1 MRSALVST
9 ALALGLALP
18 TFVSAGDLS
27 VSYGATLTSRYLANG
42 IEQTTGAAF
51 QPWVEA
57 EIQGFYFGAW
67 ASNTDAAITGSD
79 WEVDLYA
86 GYRNEVGAFSYDLS
100 YARYYYRSP
109 SVNCCGEIILS
120 MGMAASDALSLGV
133 RFAHDPVADV
143 TNSRL
148 SVDYAVNDKIGLSA
162 QVGTISNGGHD
173 YWNVGGSF
181 AISDNFSVSAAY
193 HDTSITKGL
202 AVLSLD
208 VSF

>member
-42 IEQTTGAAF
+42 IEQTTGAAL

>member
-9 ALALGLALP
+9 ALALGLVLP
-18 TFVSAGDLS
+18 TVASAEGLS

-57 EIQGFYFGAW
+57 DIQGFYFGAW

-120 MGMAASDALSLGV
+120 MGVAASDALSLGV
-133 RFAHDPVADV
+133 RFAHDPAADV

-148 SVDYAVNDKIGLSA
+148 SVDYAVNDKLGLSA
-162 QVGTISNGGHD
+162 QIGTISNGGHD
-173 YWNVGGSF
+173 YWNVGGSY

-193 HDTSITKGL
+193 HDTSITTGL